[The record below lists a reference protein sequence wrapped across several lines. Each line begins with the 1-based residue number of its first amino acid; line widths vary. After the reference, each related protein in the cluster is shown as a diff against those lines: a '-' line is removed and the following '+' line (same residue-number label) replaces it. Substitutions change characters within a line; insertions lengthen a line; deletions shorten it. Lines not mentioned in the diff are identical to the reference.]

1 MSARNITAASLWLAI
16 AAAAAVPSRIV
27 AQVTAP
33 PGRVVPLSDTLGANF
48 SLADSLTKIGSLADY
63 DSLVGTWTFRFQTR
77 RPDGSFNAPIAG
89 HWTFDKKP
97 GGGLIED
104 RFRPDDPSLPM
115 GVSLYT
121 YRVYDPARKLWQIIG
136 ASSNGGAVQLGLTWS
151 DAGHRYV
158 IQRAGRILVRMRY
171 AAIASDHFLWRSDRS
186 YDNGTTWIRDFAVLE
201 ATRIGR

>member
-1 MSARNITAASLWLAI
+1 MSVRIIAAASLWLAI
-16 AAAAAVPSRIV
+16 AASAPSRVV
-27 AQVTAP
+27 AQTAAP
-33 PGRVVPLSDTLGANF
+33 TGRVVPLADTLGANF
-48 SLADSLTKIGSLADY
+48 SLADSATKSGSLTDY

-77 RPDGSFNAPIAG
+77 RADGSFDTPILG
-89 HWTFDKKP
+89 HWSFDKKP

-136 ASSNGGAVQLGLTWS
+136 TSSNGGAVQLGLTWS
-151 DAGHRYV
+151 DADHRYV

-171 AAIASDHFLWRSDRS
+171 SAIASNRFLWRSDRS

>member
-1 MSARNITAASLWLAI
+1 MSARIIAAASLWLAV
-16 AAAAAVPSRIV
+16 AASASSRIV
-27 AQVTAP
+27 AQTAGP
-33 PGRVVPLSDTLGANF
+33 AGRVVSLSDTLGANF
-48 SLADSLTKIGSLADY
+48 PLADSATKTGSLADY

-77 RPDGSFNAPIAG
+77 RPDGSFNEPILG

-104 RFRPDDPSLPM
+104 RFRPDDPSVSM
-115 GVSLYT
+115 GVSLYS
-121 YRVYDPARKLWQIIG
+121 YRIYDPERRLWQIIG

-151 DAGHRYV
+151 DAGNRYV

-171 AAIASDHFLWRSDRS
+171 SAIVSNHFVWRSDRS

-201 ATRIGR
+201 ATRVGR